1 MSQENKEIIRD
12 GDEIKEIETNETA
25 STSQPNS
32 RVKPMYIALGILGA
46 LVLGLILFL
55 FLRIKESGGGQPVPA
70 PRTVSFGESNNGGT
84 SMTSGEQTITLEP
97 EQIERAGI
105 KTEVVGEQLST
116 ESATAASTGVVQ
128 ANAYRETPVISLAG
142 GVVRQ
147 INVELGQQVNRGQ
160 TVAVIFSEDL
170 SGAQSRYLSLLT
182 ERETARQNFDRE
194 TKLLRISPASNAELD
209 EATAKL
215 KTAEAELDE
224 HHKHHE
230 RTIKLIAIG
239 AVSREELEQAT
250 TKLRRGEAELVEA
263 RKRYERAVQIARIN
277 PAARASLEQ
286 SSVRLRNAES
296 ELSAVRQRLLLLGLS
311 PQKIDALRFPN
322 QISSELALT
331 APASGTVTARM
342 INTGEVV
349 EANKELLR
357 VTDLSTVWVIA
368 QVYEKDLGRIRQGS
382 GASVTTAAFPDKV
395 LRGQVAYIDP
405 NISAETR
412 TAQVRIE
419 VANPGQNLKIG
430 MYVNVAF
437 GSLGNAENT
446 MPVVPVSA
454 VQNINNQQAVFVAA
468 EQPNI
473 FVVRFVRL
481 APESNGLY
489 PVIEGITVGDRIVTE
504 GSFLLRAEWL
514 KLHPGGN

>member
-1 MSQENKEIIRD
+1 MSEENKETIAEN
-12 GDEIKEIETNETA
+12 GEIKENETNKTV
-25 STSQPNS
+25 SVNKPNF
-32 RVKPMYIALGILGA
+32 RFKPKYIALGIVGIVVLGA
-46 LVLGLILFL
+46 VIFWIFRSTETG
-55 FLRIKESGGGQPVPA
+55 RPVPA
-70 PRTVSFGESNNGGT
+70 PRNVSFGESTNSAQPT
-84 SMTSGEQTITLEP
+84 GEQTITLAS

-105 KTEVVGEQLST
+105 KTELVGEQLST
-116 ESATAASTGVVQ
+116 ESATASSTGVVQ
-128 ANAYRETPVISLAG
+128 ANAYRETPIISLAG

-147 INVELGQQVNRGQ
+147 INAELGQQVNRGQ

-182 ERETARQNFDRE
+182 ERDTARQNFDRE

-209 EATAKL
+209 EAAAKL

-230 RTIKLIAIG
+230 RTIKLVAIG

-250 TKLRRGEAELVEA
+250 TKLKTGEAELVEA

-277 PAARASLEQ
+277 PVSRASLEQ
-286 SSVRLRNAES
+286 SSVRLRNAET
-296 ELSAVRQRLLLLGLS
+296 ELSAVRQRLLLLGLA

-331 APASGTVTARM
+331 APASGTVTARKV
-342 INTGEVV
+342 NTGEVV

-368 QVYEKDLGRIRQGS
+368 QVYEKDLGRIR
-382 GASVTTAAFPDKV
+382 
-395 LRGQVAYIDP
+395 
-405 NISAETR
+405 

-446 MPVVPVSA
+446 MSVVPVSA

-489 PVIEGITVGDRIVTE
+489 PVTEGITVGDRIVTE